1 MNLIYYSL
9 PTYSLQFVENKMLRF
24 IQKSPKSVIFLF
36 TSQESL
42 LIVKEVCVEP
52 PKEISA
58 HFQEPPKVV

>member
-9 PTYSLQFVENKMLRF
+9 PTYSLQFGKNKMLRF
-24 IQKSPKSVIFLF
+24 IQKSPKSVIFLI
-36 TSQESL
+36 TNQESL
-42 LIVKEVCVEP
+42 LIVKEVYVEP